1 MDYSKK
7 SKEELI
13 KEIAFLQKK
22 EENVSLVLYNIG
34 EMFYRISFDKKGKRN
49 IDFVSPQVERVLGLT
64 AQEYID
70 NNGVIFPSTQDCRYV
85 ETIEK
90 LIE

>member
-49 IDFVSPQVERVLGLT
+49 IDFVSP
-64 AQEYID
+64 
-70 NNGVIFPSTQDCRYV
+70 
-85 ETIEK
+85 
-90 LIE
+90 